1 MRRRLIRGL
10 GPLTV
15 VAGVV
20 WAVFQ
25 PDRLTILHPRGQGF
39 WWLLIEGPLLV
50 AVAGIAFDAL
60 VARSLVRDMERD
72 DAAA

>member
-1 MRRRLIRGL
+1 MKV
-10 GPLTV
+10 PHFVQT
-15 VAGVV
+15 A
-20 WAVFQ
+20 
-25 PDRLTILHPRGQGF
+25 
-39 WWLLIEGPLLV
+39 